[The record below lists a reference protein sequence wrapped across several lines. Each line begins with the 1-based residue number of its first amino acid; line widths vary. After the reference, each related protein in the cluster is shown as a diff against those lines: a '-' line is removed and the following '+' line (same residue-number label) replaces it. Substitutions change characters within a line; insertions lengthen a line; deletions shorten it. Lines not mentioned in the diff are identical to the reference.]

1 MPKTEL
7 KCFGSSLSCIS
18 LQIFFWGGSRLAAA
32 LVYCLCGW
40 VGGGAVDVLC
50 GWHLGQ
56 HKRGLLMDVQ
66 AAVGPTD
73 GDTDDAVGWTGDS
86 PISI

>member
-1 MPKTEL
+1 MLRLIFEL
-7 KCFGSSLSCIS
+7 YFTAD
-18 LQIFFWGGSRLAAA
+18 FFWGGRVWQQRLFTAC
-32 LVYCLCGW
+32 VC
-40 VGGGAVDVLC
+40 VGGAVDVLC